1 MFFFVVLKA
10 FGLSTA
16 FTIATLLVVV
26 ESGVAVYAIV
36 RLCRKERSDS

>member
-10 FGLSTA
+10 LGLSTA
-16 FTIATLLVVV
+16 FIIATALVVV
-26 ESGVAVYAIV
+26 ELAVAVYAIA